1 MRRRAALLL
10 VSLLLAAC
18 RSRLPV
24 AHVPDLLPVLPAAP
38 GPSAAAPVAPATPSA
53 DAVVR
58 GVVEYYQISDG

>member
-10 VSLLLAAC
+10 VPLLLAAC

-24 AHVPDLLPVLPAAP
+24 THVPDLLVVVPAAP
-38 GPSAAAPVAPATPSA
+38 GPAAAAPAAPATPSS
-53 DAVVR
+53 DAVAR